1 MKRTNFVLSI
11 VAVLVIAGCQ
21 SGNGDA
27 EHDTVNAAVP
37 PDSALLQYNREY
49 IFLAPRAAEP
59 LVVPIVFASRSSG
72 AEIERTVHG
81 WLARGA
87 MWDHFL
93 DESGET
99 SNAGGVWRVVPRGA
113 LTITVGGSTEIETLR
128 FARGDRHLRL
138 ELDSLLT
145 GWNQEGETRFRLIK
159 GNLDVG
165 PESFSGPV
173 LEVMRVE
180 QTLDDGWPPGQDF
193 DVVFLTSGDSLQLV
207 VAETL
212 ADAGEGQRYAWLR
225 TPAEVRAWKEGEI
238 RWLDVRSYDEARR
251 DIPTRWSIRVPAAD
265 VVGELEA
272 VGFDSAL
279 GPERGGRK
287 AIEIRYTVR
296 GWIEIQ
302 GSRRSV
308 TGTIR
313 HTQQ

>member
-1 MKRTNFVLSI
+1 L
-11 VAVLVIAGCQ
+11 
-21 SGNGDA
+21 
-27 EHDTVNAAVP
+27 
-37 PDSALLQYNREY
+37 
-49 IFLAPRAAEP
+49 
-59 LVVPIVFASRSSG
+59 
-72 AEIERTVHG
+72 
-81 WLARGA
+81 
-87 MWDHFL
+87 
-93 DESGET
+93 
-99 SNAGGVWRVVPRGA
+99 
-113 LTITVGGSTEIETLR
+113 TEIETLR

-212 ADAGEGQRYAWLR
+212 AGAGEGQRYAWLR